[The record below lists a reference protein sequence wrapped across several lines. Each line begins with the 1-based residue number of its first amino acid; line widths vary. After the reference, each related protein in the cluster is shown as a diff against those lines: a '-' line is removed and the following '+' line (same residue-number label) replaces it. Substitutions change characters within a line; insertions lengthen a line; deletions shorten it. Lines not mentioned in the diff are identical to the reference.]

1 MNIQT
6 FFLLLCQLARQP
18 PRFASPGV
26 NLALLSP
33 ENLS

>member
-6 FFLLLCQLARQP
+6 FFLLLLQLTWQP
-18 PRFASPGV
+18 PRLPGTWM